1 MENRWIAYLIPPF
14 IITLLLVAGSQ
25 YVFIQN
31 SFYQDLG
38 LGRTGTDLT
47 LTNYIKFFSDSF
59 YLKTF
64 WITIKVSA
72 IAAILTLFLGFPIA
86 YVVARMKSKLAMFLL
101 AGIVVSTFVTI
112 VIKVF
117 GLIIIFS
124 ADGLIN
130 KTLLNLGLIERAYS
144 IIGTQEG
151 VVIGLMHFTI
161 GFSVLLL
168 YSVVV
173 TVPPSLEYAAQIHG
187 ASRFRVYQR
196 VIIPLCAPGFVVGG
210 LMIFDMC
217 MGAFTSAALLG
228 GGRILTLPVLVQRT
242 VMMEV
247 KYSTAASIAFILLV
261 SVILINLFSLIA
273 IRRLRSARLVVA

>member
-1 MENRWIAYLIPPF
+1 MENRWLAYLIPPF
-14 IITLLLVAGSQ
+14 LITLILVTGSQ

-31 SFYQDLG
+31 SFYEDLG
-38 LGRTGTDLT
+38 LGRTGSEFTLVNYFNFFTDP
-47 LTNYIKFFSDSF
+47 F
-59 YLKTF
+59 YMRTF
-64 WITIKVSA
+64 WVTIKVSA
-72 IAAILTLFLGFPIA
+72 LATIFTLFLGFPIA
-86 YVVARMKSKLAMFLL
+86 YVIARMKSRFAMLLL

-124 ADGLIN
+124 ANGILN
-130 KTLLNLGLIERAYS
+130 TTLLQLGLIDRAYS

-151 VVIGLMHFTI
+151 VVVGLMHFTI

-187 ASRFRVYQR
+187 ASRWRVYQR
-196 VIIPLCAPGFVVGG
+196 VIIPLCIPGFVVGG
-210 LMIFDMC
+210 LMIFNMC

-228 GGRILTLPVLVQRT
+228 GGRVLTLPVLIQRT

-247 KYSTAASIAFILLV
+247 QYSTAASIAFILLI
-261 SVILINLFSLIA
+261 SVILINLISLMA
-273 IRRLRSARLVVA
+273 IRRFRSARLVIA

>member
-1 MENRWIAYLIPPF
+1 MENRWLAYLIPPF
-14 IITLLLVAGSQ
+14 LITLILVTGSQ

-31 SFYQDLG
+31 SFYEDLG
-38 LGRTGTDLT
+38 LGRAGNEFTLVNYVNFFTDP
-47 LTNYIKFFSDSF
+47 F
-59 YLKTF
+59 YMRTF
-64 WITIKVSA
+64 WVTIKVSA
-72 IAAILTLFLGFPIA
+72 LATIFTLFLGFPIA
-86 YVVARMKSKLAMFLL
+86 YVIARMKSRFAMLLL

-124 ADGLIN
+124 ANGILN
-130 KTLLNLGLIERAYS
+130 TTLLQLGLIDRAYS

-151 VVIGLMHFTI
+151 VVVGLMHFTI

-187 ASRFRVYQR
+187 ASRWRVYQR
-196 VIIPLCAPGFVVGG
+196 VIIPLCIPGFVVGG
-210 LMIFDMC
+210 LMIFNMC

-228 GGRILTLPVLVQRT
+228 GGRVLTLPVLIQRT

-247 KYSTAASIAFILLV
+247 QYSTAASIAFVLLI
-261 SVILINLFSLIA
+261 SVILINLVSLMA
-273 IRRLRSARLVVA
+273 IRRFRSARLVIA

>member
-1 MENRWIAYLIPPF
+1 M
-14 IITLLLVAGSQ
+14 AGSQ
-25 YVFIQN
+25 FRFIQN

-47 LTNYIKFFSDSF
+47 LVNYLKFFTRTRF

-72 IAAILTLFLGFPIA
+72 IAALLTLFLGFPIA
-86 YVVARMKSKLAMFLL
+86 YVVAKNEIRTCDVL
-101 AGIVVSTFVTI
+101 GIVVSTFVTI

-117 GLIIIFS
+117 SLMSFS
-124 ADGLIN
+124 ADGVIN

-151 VVIGLMHFTI
+151 VVIGLMHFAV
-161 GFSVLLL
+161 GFGVLLL

-187 ASRFRVYQR
+187 ASRLRVYQR
-196 VIIPLCAPGFVVGG
+196 VIITLCATWLRGWRVDDIVTCAWVP
-210 LMIFDMC
+210 
-217 MGAFTSAALLG
+217 FTSAALLG
-228 GGRILTLPVLVQRT
+228 VGEVLTLPVLVQRT

-247 KYSTAASIAFILLV
+247 EIFYRSVNSLRAACFCD
-261 SVILINLFSLIA
+261 FD
-273 IRRLRSARLVVA
+273 

>member
-72 IAAILTLFLGFPIA
+72 IAALLTLFLGFPIA
-86 YVVARMKSKLAMFLL
+86 YVVARMRSKLAMFLL

-130 KTLLNLGLIERAYS
+130 KTLLDLGLIERAYS

-173 TVPPSLEYAAQIHG
+173 TVPPSLEYAAQIHW
-187 ASRFRVYQR
+187 ASRLRVYQR
-196 VIIPLCAPGFVVGG
+196 VIIPLCAPGFVGGG
-210 LMIFDMC
+210 LMIFNMC

>member
-47 LTNYIKFFSDSF
+47 LTNYLKFFSDSF
-59 YLKTF
+59 YLKAF

-72 IAAILTLFLGFPIA
+72 IAALLTLFLGFPIA

-124 ADGLIN
+124 ADWICSFDLSTVALISSTFAA
-130 KTLLNLGLIERAYS
+130 K
-144 IIGTQEG
+144 
-151 VVIGLMHFTI
+151 
-161 GFSVLLL
+161 
-168 YSVVV
+168 
-173 TVPPSLEYAAQIHG
+173 SLEAA
-187 ASRFRVYQR
+187 
-196 VIIPLCAPGFVVGG
+196 
-210 LMIFDMC
+210 
-217 MGAFTSAALLG
+217 
-228 GGRILTLPVLVQRT
+228 
-242 VMMEV
+242 
-247 KYSTAASIAFILLV
+247 
-261 SVILINLFSLIA
+261 
-273 IRRLRSARLVVA
+273 

>member
-14 IITLLLVAGSQ
+14 IITLLLVEGSP
-25 YVFIQN
+25 VEFIQN
-31 SFYQDLG
+31 RFYQDLG

-47 LTNYIKFFSDSF
+47 LTNYLKFFSDSF

-86 YVVARMKSKLAMFLL
+86 YVVARMRSKLAMFLL

-130 KTLLNLGLIERAYS
+130 KTLLDLGLIERAYS

-210 LMIFDMC
+210 LMIFNMC

>member
-14 IITLLLVAGSQ
+14 LVTLVLVAGSQ
-25 YVFIQN
+25 FVFIQN

-38 LGRTGTDLT
+38 LGRAGTELT
-47 LTNYIKFFSDSF
+47 MVNYLKFFSDSF

-86 YVVARMKSKLAMFLL
+86 YVVARMRSKLAMFLL

-130 KTLLNLGLIERAYS
+130 KTLLNFGLIERAYS

-187 ASRFRVYQR
+187 ASRLRVYRR

-210 LMIFDMC
+210 LMIFNMC

-228 GGRILTLPVLVQRT
+228 GGRVLTLPVLVQRT

-247 KYSTAASIAFILLV
+247 KYSTAASIAFVLLV